1 MFCIKC
7 GYELRNIT
15 EVCPKCG
22 YFNEPY
28 KKGQQGIGDILIKV
42 LGTGIILIVIMLL
55 FIVGLLL
62 AIH

>member
-7 GYELRNIT
+7 GKELHNMT
-15 EVCPKCG
+15 EVCPQCG

-28 KKGQQGIGDILIKV
+28 KKGKQEIGNILIKI